1 MSSKSK
7 SIPHGINYLR
17 YMTGQ
22 SRSKK
27 HPEKINF
34 ICCHNLPEGL
44 DAKGVWESMQATTA
58 RYDKLKNTLIKI
70 EYSPPKEY
78 TAHFTRED
86 WKKLWNDFLEEF
98 DSQTILDKNGKVT
111 SRPTNLSGSKGIVYL
126 HEESKGG
133 IPHLHGGFCRVDE
146 NGNVNN
152 DHDIHL
158 RAQRADEAVARKRGW
173 LTPMDVRTKNLKHV
187 IAICEDILKSMPRW
201 SWNDYVTRIE
211 SVKDANLK
219 VKTRTDSLGNIK
231 GYSIVSGNTKY
242 KSSELDRGL
251 TYSRLSATWWR
262 LHPIVKTEPE
272 ESPVARK
279 PIDSPKPMPVVPI
292 KKKPIVSERKPK
304 PMPIPEQEK
313 RTPAPSRPDSTY
325 DYSFWT
331 PDRKSV
337 DLEVDG
343 ISRQCFLP
351 KNVLQLFDDIF
362 DYRESENFEPL
373 TNLACAYF
381 AGMMPSGR
389 YVSTGGVGTTNNT
402 GWRDKDE
409 DDIEFARRCAQMA
422 KKKIGFK
429 KKSRGFHR

>member
-1 MSSKSK
+1 
-7 SIPHGINYLR
+7 
-17 YMTGQ
+17 
-22 SRSKK
+22 
-27 HPEKINF
+27 
-34 ICCHNLPEGL
+34 
-44 DAKGVWESMQATTA
+44 
-58 RYDKLKNTLIKI
+58 
-70 EYSPPKEY
+70 
-78 TAHFTRED
+78 
-86 WKKLWNDFLEEF
+86 
-98 DSQTILDKNGKVT
+98 
-111 SRPTNLSGSKGIVYL
+111 
-126 HEESKGG
+126 
-133 IPHLHGGFCRVDE
+133 
-146 NGNVNN
+146 
-152 DHDIHL
+152 
-158 RAQRADEAVARKRGW
+158 
-173 LTPMDVRTKNLKHV
+173 
-187 IAICEDILKSMPRW
+187 MPRW

-362 DYRESENFEPL
+362 DYREIENFEPL